1 MSSYFCF
8 LKLIVFRDYGHDVEK
23 VWREIDDVIVK
34 TLLSAQ
40 NTLQHNYRS
49 CFAHHSEK
57 SACFEIL
64 GFDVMLDRRLKP
76 WVIEVNHTPS
86 FHTDSPMDKEIKE
99 QLLQDSFK
107 LIHVKASDRINA
119 QNAQKKKSQDRLSKK
134 ERHKPDIDRAERLA
148 KRAHAD
154 AAWESKH
161 LG

>member
-1 MSSYFCF
+1 
-8 LKLIVFRDYGHDVEK
+8 
-23 VWREIDDVIVK
+23 
-34 TLLSAQ
+34 
-40 NTLQHNYRS
+40 
-49 CFAHHSEK
+49 
-57 SACFEIL
+57 
-64 GFDVMLDRRLKP
+64 MLDRRLKP

-148 KRAHAD
+148 KRAQAD
-154 AAWESKH
+154 AVWESKH

>member
-1 MSSYFCF
+1 
-8 LKLIVFRDYGHDVEK
+8 
-23 VWREIDDVIVK
+23 
-34 TLLSAQ
+34 
-40 NTLQHNYRS
+40 
-49 CFAHHSEK
+49 
-57 SACFEIL
+57 
-64 GFDVMLDRRLKP
+64 MLDRRLKP

-134 ERHKPDIDRAERLA
+134 ERLKPDTDRAEKLA
-148 KRAHAD
+148 RRALAD
-154 AAWESKH
+154 ATWESKH